1 MKRRLQQL
9 HVYKPWY
16 DCVQSVTDVT
26 VLNL

>member
-16 DCVQSVTDVT
+16 DYVQSVTNVT
-26 VLNL
+26 VLIL